1 MEYGYFLGDILKEMI
16 IMPICIQPK
25 KEESLKRGLI
35 KSQVC
40 DSLKE
45 AIKNESDYEH
55 KYAKIKE
62 DMPIEYMEYY
72 ADLDIIR
79 ANRGRDKIRLMEIV
93 EKIGCSL

>member
-1 MEYGYFLGDILKEMI
+1 
-16 IMPICIQPK
+16 MPIYIQPEK
-25 KEESLKRGLI
+25 KESSKRILI
-35 KSQVC
+35 KSEIC
-40 DSLKE
+40 DLLKD

-62 DMPIEYMEYY
+62 NMPMEYMEYY

-79 ANRGRDKIRLMEIV
+79 ANRGRDKIRLIGIT